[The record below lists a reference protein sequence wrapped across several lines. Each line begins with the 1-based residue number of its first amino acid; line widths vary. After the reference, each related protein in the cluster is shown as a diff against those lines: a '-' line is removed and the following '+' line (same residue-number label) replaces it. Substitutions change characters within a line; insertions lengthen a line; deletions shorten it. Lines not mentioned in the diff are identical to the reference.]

1 MIINVL
7 VDNETVSSGFKAVH
21 GLSLLVRTDDQVIL
35 FDMGP
40 DDTFLENAHR
50 MGENLDDVTL
60 AVISH
65 GHDDHGGG
73 LRTFL
78 DLERHVPVYCSNHA
92 FEPHYSVRN
101 GVMKPIGL
109 DITLAGHQ
117 DMRPFDG
124 VIEPVP
130 GFTLFHVT
138 RSGGHWPASN
148 KNLRKDSPSG
158 PVQETFDHEINLLVK
173 EGDNRILIAGCAHH
187 GITNILDEANRIS
200 ERPVTHVISGF
211 HMFSRSS
218 GTTETDDVIQD
229 IARTLLEKDAS
240 FHTLH
245 CTGLRAYGMMKTVM
259 GDRLSYVAAGT
270 TFTIS

>member
-1 MIINVL
+1 MTINVL
-7 VDNETVSSGFKAVH
+7 VDNETVSSRFKAVH

-40 DDTFLENAHR
+40 DDTFIENAHA
-50 MGENLDDVTL
+50 MGESLDDITL

-73 LRTFL
+73 LKSFL
-78 DLERHVPVYCSNHA
+78 DLEGHVPVYCSNHA
-92 FEPHYSVRN
+92 FEPHYSIRN
-101 GVMKPIGL
+101 GIMKPIGL
-109 DITLAGHQ
+109 DFALSGHQ
-117 DMRPFDG
+117 DMRPFG
-124 VIEPVP
+124 GRIEPVP
-130 GFTLFHVT
+130 GVTLFHMT
-138 RSGGHWPASN
+138 RKEGHWPASN
-148 KNLRKDSPSG
+148 RNLRKASPSG
-158 PVQETFDHEINLLVK
+158 PVHETFDHEINLLVK

-200 ERPVTHVISGF
+200 DRPVTHVISGF

-229 IARTLLEKDAS
+229 IARILLESGAS

-245 CTGLRAYGMMKTVM
+245 CTGVRAYDLMKTVM
-259 GDRLSYVAAGT
+259 EDRLSYVAAGT